1 MIKNILIFFLFFC
14 FHSSIKAQLQVFSL
28 SDLDILIEE
37 LVTQELLGCNVD
49 ISNVQYIGNNNS
61 LGRFT
66 YNDICDVNF
75 GIDRGMIMTSG
86 LVTNALGPNN
96 NTSSGFD
103 YNIQYQNQFVV
114 DYLLDHD
121 VIVDGVDLFDAS
133 GVEFDLTTPNDIK
146 LFFEMIYG
154 SEEYMEWISPFYNDA
169 FCFFVSETNGDVDPN
184 FDSTPINIMETG
196 YLLNSNSQC
205 DIINKPIS
213 AWTIRPYS
221 NNFNSPA
228 INECLY
234 IDNPDGDFC
243 DAIGYDGYTK
253 PMEFSLELM
262 SEASY
267 RIMIIISD
275 ASSGNNAGGLDS
287 GVFIKK
293 NIQNAFSNIDFMWSE
308 PEFTQSN
315 TSLGLSVS
323 FTNTS
328 SVNINENILYAWD
341 FNNDSIIDS
350 NEPNP
355 IYVFEDEGSYI
366 VSLTM
371 QDVCTDAT
379 QSTSYEL
386 WVSGYDNTII
396 NENIN
401 DISLFP
407 NPADNYVAIKH
418 SMEGAVLIQIFDLSG
433 QIIYNKSSYNNNI
446 MVSTSDFNPGIY
458 SIVISDYNQ
467 SITCH
472 KKMIVI

>member
-169 FCFFVSETNGDVDPN
+169 FCFFVSEINGDVDPN

-253 PMEFSLELM
+253 PMEFSLDLM
-262 SEASY
+262 SEANY
-267 RIMIIISD
+267 HIMIIVSD

-293 NIQNAFSNIDFMWSE
+293 NIQNAFSNIDFIWSE

-315 TSLGLSVS
+315 NSLGLSVS
-323 FTNTS
+323 FTNIST
-328 SVNINENILYAWD
+328 VNINENILYSWD

-366 VSLTM
+366 VNLTM
-371 QDVCTDAT
+371 QDVCTGAT
-379 QSTSYEL
+379 QSISYEL
-386 WVSGYDNTII
+386 WVAVYDDTII
-396 NENIN
+396 NENSN

-407 NPADNYVAIKH
+407 NPADNYVTIKH
-418 SMEGAVLIQIFDLSG
+418 GLEGAVLIQIFNLSG
-433 QIIYNKSSYNNNI
+433 QTIYNKPSYNNII
-446 MVSTSDFNPGIY
+446 MVSISDFNPGIY
-458 SIVISDYNQ
+458 NIVISDYNQ
-467 SITCH
+467 SIIYR